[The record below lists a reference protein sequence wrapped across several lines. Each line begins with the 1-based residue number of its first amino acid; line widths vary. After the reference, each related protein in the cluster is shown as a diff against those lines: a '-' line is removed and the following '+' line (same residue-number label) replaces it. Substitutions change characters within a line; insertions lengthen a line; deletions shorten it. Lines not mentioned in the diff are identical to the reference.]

1 MARLGLISDTHG
13 TLDPRALKA
22 LSDVDAIVHA
32 GDVCARSVLSDLE
45 SLGVPVYAV
54 RGNCDPAT
62 MPGITLPPRLDLEFA
77 GAHIH
82 VVHQRE
88 DADDIG
94 ADEADLVVFGHTHA
108 PSCETVDDV
117 IWANPGSASQPR
129 CSPIGPS
136 VAVVDLDGDG
146 TVIVSHVPL
155 SDFGP
160 EPNA

>member
-1 MARLGLISDTHG
+1 MARLGLIADTHG
-13 TLDPRALKA
+13 TLDPRALDA
-22 LSDVDAIVHA
+22 LSQVDAIVHA
-32 GDVCARSVLSDLE
+32 GDVCAQRVLSELE

-54 RGNCDPAT
+54 RGNCDEET
-62 MPGITLPPRLDLEFA
+62 MPGITLPVRLDLEFA

-136 VAVVDLDGDG
+136 VAIVDIDGDG
-146 TVIVSHVPL
+146 AVVVSHVPL
-155 SDFGP
+155 GDFGP
-160 EPNA
+160 QPTG